1 MAFTGVKLACQPLFV
16 GNGDPSTKPNPSC
29 HQMSSTQIHHQ
40 QIKDLLSQRDWDNAQ
55 AVWLELAEQLPDQ
68 PEFLLLVA
76 KEFADA
82 GQSALAAELAS
93 LIADNIKQAGKHHEW
108 LYALKLQADANPTD
122 RRLRA
127 ELLEAFNQIHESD
140 PRLKTILAIAEFDHH
155 RTPLPSAIARTG
167 TLLALQPSAF
177 CQHKSWGFGRV
188 KSFDTT
194 LGQIVVSFAHNP
206 SHTMQ
211 LAYAAESLVPVSN
224 DHVEVRKITDLDG
237 LKRLADDDPV
247 ALLRLVLLS
256 LNRAATAD
264 RIEATLSGSV
274 VPADQWK
281 KWWENARKLVKK
293 DPHFDLPTK
302 KTDPIVLRTAPV
314 SQQDEI
320 LEAFRNAKGLVQ
332 QTQVARQFLKL
343 VDELENADLL
353 VQEFQ
358 DTLLDT
364 LKKTPASRP
373 TERLEAAVALE
384 QLRQHQKTPAEDSAA
399 LITSLLSGTTNLP
412 EVLDE
417 LSTPALKR
425 VLAILKISAPDRLVR
440 ELSRLSTRV
449 LDEIPDVL
457 AQKADTIEQ
466 WVHNQTAGLELLCWI
481 CRNVSSPASRR
492 SYPWLDAFQ
501 TPSLLLAI
509 VEGIESAPNKSASK
523 KLRDLLFDEEEL
535 VADLLSAANTET
547 VRNLARLM
555 LSSSAFDE
563 LDRRSLMARIVKEHP
578 FVREFL
584 VSKSVKKQLLIV
596 SWASYRKRQAEL
608 EDIVQKKIP
617 QNSKEIGLARSYG
630 DLRENFEFKAA
641 KDMQKLLMRRRAEL
655 EILLSR
661 AQASDFADVKTD
673 VVSIGTSVTVTDLG
687 TNQSHTYHI
696 LGAWD
701 SNPARGIISYP
712 AALAQTLLNKKT
724 GDTVEAAGE
733 SVPQQLRIDRIEK
746 VPAEIL
752 QSL

>member
-1 MAFTGVKLACQPLFV
+1 
-16 GNGDPSTKPNPSC
+16 
-29 HQMSSTQIHHQ
+29 MSSTQAHHQ

-55 AVWLELAEQLPDQ
+55 AVWLELAEQLPGQ
-68 PEFLLLVA
+68 PEFLLLLA

-93 LIADNIKQAGKHHEW
+93 LIAENIKVAGKYHEW

-122 RRLRA
+122 RHLRA

-140 PRLKTILAIAEFDHH
+140 PRLKTILAVAEFDHH

-237 LKRLADDDPV
+237 LKRLADDPV

-281 KWWENARKLVKK
+281 KWWENVRKLAKK
-293 DPHFDLPTK
+293 DPHFDFPAK
-302 KTDPIVLRTAPV
+302 KTNPIVLRTAPV
-314 SQQDEI
+314 SQQDEM

-332 QTQVARQFLKL
+332 QTQVACQFLKL

-358 DTLLDT
+358 DTLLHT

-399 LITSLLSGTTNLP
+399 LITSLLSGTASLP

-425 VLAILKISAPDRLVR
+425 VLAILKTSAPDRLVR
-440 ELSRLSTRV
+440 ELSRFSTRV

-457 AQKADTIEQ
+457 AQKADTIKQ

-481 CRNVSSPASRR
+481 CNNVSSPASRKAH
-492 SYPWLDAFQ
+492 PWLDAFQ
-501 TPSLLLAI
+501 TPSLLLA
-509 VEGIESAPNKSASK
+509 VLEGIESAPNKSVTK
-523 KLRDLLFDEEEL
+523 KLRDTLFEDGEL
-535 VADLLSAANTET
+535 VADLVSNANTET
-547 VRNLARLM
+547 VRNLARLI
-555 LSSSAFDE
+555 LSSSAFEE

-578 FVREFL
+578 FVQEFL
-584 VSKSVKKQLLIV
+584 ISKTVKEQLLIV

-687 TNQSHTYHI
+687 ANQSHIYHI

-701 SNPARGIISYP
+701 SDPARGIISYP

-724 GDTVEAAGE
+724 GDTVLAADE
-733 SVPQQLRIDRIEK
+733 TTPHQLRIDRIEK